1 MKLLQLTCTNTY
13 YVSGN
18 VLCMLQVSTHLISQ
32 EPDDMCAMV
41 IPISQMWKLKTR
53 NLMYLVQV
61 HTDNNSGGKT

>member
-1 MKLLQLTCTNTY
+1 MKLLQLTCTSTC

-32 EPDDMCAMV
+32 EPDDTCAMV

-53 NLMYLVQV
+53 KLMYLVQV
-61 HTDNNSGGKT
+61 HTANNSGGEI